1 MASFRKHKSG
11 WRVEIFVQGTRESGV
26 FSTKAEASSWAAER
40 ESQLRR
46 SDASGIVLGKTCLQA
61 FERYRDEVS
70 VHKKGARWETIRLA
84 AIANHLVA
92 GKKLGEYLIAE
103 VTPDILGQWRDMR
116 LKTVLGSTVNRDLNL
131 ISHVFTTARRE
142 WKWAAKSP
150 TADVRRPKDPPP
162 RDRLISQEEID
173 RICLALGYDGEI
185 TNTSSVVAATFLFAI
200 ETGMRSGEILSLT
213 PERITGSV
221 AHLPRTKNDS
231 KRDVALSKRALE
243 ILSELPAPSARATY
257 FNVSDESRDALFR
270 KAVTRAGIEDLT
282 FHDSRHEAVTRLSK
296 KLGILELARM
306 IGHKDIRQLQVYYN
320 ETAAEIAK
328 KL

>member
-1 MASFRKHKSG
+1 MASFRKRSGG
-11 WRVEIFVQGTRESGV
+11 WRAEIAVLGTRESET
-26 FSTKAEASSWAAER
+26 FSTKAEAVAWAAER
-40 ESQLRR
+40 EAQLRR
-46 SDASGIVLGKTCLQA
+46 NDASGVVQGKTCLQA

-70 VHKKGARWETIRLA
+70 VHKKGAHWETIRLT
-84 AIANHLVA
+84 AIARHLVV
-92 GKKLGEYLIAE
+92 GKELGNYLLAE

-131 ISHVFTTARRE
+131 ISHVFTIARRE

-185 TNTSSVVAATFLFAI
+185 TNTSSVVAAAFLFAI
-200 ETGMRSGEILSLT
+200 ETGMRSGEVLSLT
-213 PERITGSV
+213 PERITGAV

-231 KRDVALSKRALE
+231 KRDVALSKRALD
-243 ILSELPAPSARATY
+243 ILSELPTPSDRATY

-270 KAVTRAGIEDLT
+270 KAVSRAGIEDLT

>member
-1 MASFRKHKSG
+1 MASFRKRSGG
-11 WRVEIFVQGTRESGV
+11 WRAEIFVQGTRESGV

-70 VHKKGARWETIRLA
+70 VYKKGARWETIRLT
-84 AIANHLVA
+84 AIASHLVA

-150 TADVRRPKDPPP
+150 TADVRHPTRPV
-162 RDRLISQEEID
+162 RLISMCQMKAAM
-173 RICLALGYDGEI
+173 RLQAQPLRFFCPCLHLLTYASIKKPPDLQMSALPPKWGSQAEMWR
-185 TNTSSVVAATFLFAI
+185 VPMMPAA
-200 ETGMRSGEILSLT
+200 
-213 PERITGSV
+213 
-221 AHLPRTKNDS
+221 N
-231 KRDVALSKRALE
+231 
-243 ILSELPAPSARATY
+243 ELPMTS
-257 FNVSDESRDALFR
+257 
-270 KAVTRAGIEDLT
+270 
-282 FHDSRHEAVTRLSK
+282 
-296 KLGILELARM
+296 LA
-306 IGHKDIRQLQVYYN
+306 
-320 ETAAEIAK
+320 
-328 KL
+328 